1 VALKI
6 PPPDFRYVWLM
17 PGPPGA
23 AFALAMGTMGIGA
36 FAIALW
42 SGGQN
47 PASLGLTL
55 LGGAFSALFLLRS
68 EPKERRGVREV
79 AMAIVPW
86 GVLVE
91 PDTEPRV
98 LHWPAVRKISV
109 QVSHSMHGGTPSVLS
124 SVVTVETEREIFAG
138 QTPGPAG
145 LEGLMVHLDAY
156 TDEAARPVA
165 LDLEG
170 FEAAGEGATFPVVA
184 DLLRRAAELCST
196 ARGAAEL
203 GLPAGGYRTIAE
215 PTAAPETV
223 ALLRRILTSGIDAAP
238 PADPRPL
245 AAIVAAR
252 LGASALVPDL
262 LRLVSS
268 PHPVVAAVAKAA
280 AIRLGAARNRAGA
293 IDEVAAFLFEED
305 YERILRFTEG
315 PEV

>member
-1 VALKI
+1 
-6 PPPDFRYVWLM
+6 M
-17 PGPPGA
+17 PGTPSA
-23 AFALAMGTMGIGA
+23 AFALATGTIGLGSLG
-36 FAIALW
+36 IALW
-42 SGGQN
+42 SGGHH
-47 PASLGLTL
+47 PISLGLTL
-55 LGGAFSALFLLRS
+55 LGGSLGALVLARAA
-68 EPKERRGVREV
+68 PHPRRGAREV

-91 PDTEPRV
+91 PDTDPRV
-98 LHWPAVRKISV
+98 LHWPAVRRIAV
-109 QVSHSMHGGTPSVLS
+109 QVSHSMHGGTPAVVS
-124 SVVTVETEREIFAG
+124 SVVTVETEREILAG

-145 LEGLMVHLDAY
+145 LEGLTVHLDAY
-156 TDEAARPVA
+156 AVEAARPVA

-170 FEAAGEGATFPVVA
+170 FEAAGDGATNPVMA
-184 DLLRRAAELCST
+184 DLLRRAEDLCGT

-203 GLPAGGYRTIAE
+203 GLPPGGYRTIAE
-215 PTAAPETV
+215 PAATPETI
-223 ALLRRILTSGIDAAP
+223 ALLHGILTSGTEAAP

-252 LGASALVPDL
+252 LSARELCPDL

-280 AIRLGAARNRAGA
+280 ALRLGAARNRAGA

-305 YERILRFTEG
+305 YDRIARWAER